1 MPIAESSIQKK
12 PHWLRVQFPTSPNF
26 FYVDR
31 LLKEKNLHSICQ
43 SAKCPNISE
52 CWTHKTATFLLL
64 GDVCTRNCA
73 FCAVKTGK
81 PEPVSENEG
90 SRIADA
96 VSAMGLQYVVLT
108 SVTRDDLHDG
118 GASFFAETIRILKK
132 HAPHIKIEVLIPDFN
147 GQVQA
152 LKIVIDERPDVLNHN
167 LEVPE
172 VLYPYI
178 NRKKENY
185 ARSLHIL
192 EEAKKMGS
200 VTKSG
205 IMLGLGETGDDVL
218 HVLQDLRRINC
229 DLLTLSQYL
238 KATPE
243 NINVK
248 KYVSPE
254 EFERLKK
261 KALSM
266 GFIDVE
272 AGPLIRSSYNAHKMY
287 RSIQKGVV

>member
-1 MPIAESSIQKK
+1 
-12 PHWLRVQFPTSPNF
+12 
-26 FYVDR
+26 
-31 LLKEKNLHSICQ
+31 
-43 SAKCPNISE
+43 
-52 CWTHKTATFLLL
+52 
-64 GDVCTRNCA
+64 
-73 FCAVKTGK
+73 VKTGK

-90 SRIADA
+90 SRVADA

-118 GASFFAETIRILKK
+118 GASFFAEIIRTLKNR
-132 HAPHIKIEVLIPDFN
+132 APHIKIEVLIPDFN
-147 GQVQA
+147 GQVHA
-152 LKIVIDERPDVLNHN
+152 LKTVIDERPDVLNHN

-185 ARSLHIL
+185 ARSLQIL
-192 EEAKKMGS
+192 EEAKKMGA

-218 HVLQDLRRINC
+218 HVLQDLRRIDC
-229 DLLTLSQYL
+229 DLLTIGQYL
-238 KATPE
+238 KANPE

-254 EFERLKK
+254 EFEQLKK

-272 AGPLIRSSYNAHKMY
+272 AGPLVRSSYNAHKIY

>member
-1 MPIAESSIQKK
+1 MSFQKK
-12 PHWLRVQFPTSPNF
+12 PHWLKVQFPTSPNF

-52 CWTHKTATFLLL
+52 CWAHKTATFLLL

-118 GASFFAETIRILKK
+118 GASFFAETIRTLKK

-147 GQVQA
+147 GQVHA
-152 LKIVIDERPDVLNHN
+152 LKTVIDERPDVLNHN

-172 VLYPYI
+172 VLYPHI

-185 ARSLHIL
+185 ARSLHI
-192 EEAKKMGS
+192 
-200 VTKSG
+200 
-205 IMLGLGETGDDVL
+205 
-218 HVLQDLRRINC
+218 
-229 DLLTLSQYL
+229 
-238 KATPE
+238 
-243 NINVK
+243 
-248 KYVSPE
+248 
-254 EFERLKK
+254 
-261 KALSM
+261 
-266 GFIDVE
+266 
-272 AGPLIRSSYNAHKMY
+272 
-287 RSIQKGVV
+287 